1 MEEEPQPVQTN
12 GQGGGG
18 DEFYEEIEAP
28 KFVDFTTPDHFC
40 PDDRYWFCMR
50 VGCDQKHEE
59 ELDSE
64 AIYKNFVLR
73 VMAARSP
80 NVKLRKALNRK
91 SPSLKCPLT
100 APAKSSKPRVS
111 RLALISSI
119 SHKIVDAK
127 DKARPLHTKITATT
141 PNVKAKQPSSVAK
154 ALTTPRN
161 RKPISNPDTFRSVR
175 NSKAKNVVVPK
186 NRVVA
191 KALVFTCKF
200 LYLHVTDGDFN

>member
-91 SPSLKCPLT
+91 SP
-100 APAKSSKPRVS
+100 R
-111 RLALISSI
+111 
-119 SHKIVDAK
+119 H
-127 DKARPLHTKITATT
+127 
-141 PNVKAKQPSSVAK
+141 
-154 ALTTPRN
+154 
-161 RKPISNPDTFRSVR
+161 VR
-175 NSKAKNVVVPK
+175 HS
-186 NRVVA
+186 
-191 KALVFTCKF
+191 
-200 LYLHVTDGDFN
+200 